1 MEIKMGLLP
10 NASNYRQ
17 GRSADIKYIVIHYTA
32 NKGDTAFNNIK
43 YFHNNAVKASA
54 HFFVDED
61 NIYTS
66 VPIGDTAWHC
76 GGGLQG
82 KGGHS
87 WFGKC
92 TNNNSIGIEMCLI
105 DKSGNVRKGTMLKAV
120 ELVRYLMNEYSVPH
134 ENVIRH
140 WDVTGKNCPA
150 PFVGNNNVYWEDFK
164 NRIESEEE
172 LTMGQFEELKSMLV
186 QLSARV
192 EDIAQENNRQNN
204 IIDLVGKD
212 IQNIA
217 KTLKTLDELKE

>member
-1 MEIKMGLLP
+1 MEILSGLLP
-10 NASNYRQ
+10 NPANYRV

-32 NKGDTAFNNIK
+32 NKGDSALNNTR
-43 YFHNNAVKASA
+43 YFANNTVKASA
-54 HFFVDED
+54 HFFVDE
-61 NIYTS
+61 NSIYTS

-82 KGGHS
+82 KGGHA

-92 TNNNSIGIEMCLI
+92 SNSNSIGIEMCLLSN
-105 DKSGNVRKGTMLKAV
+105 SGDVKKKTIQNTV
-120 ELVRYLMNEYSVPH
+120 ELVKYLMKKYNISSK
-134 ENVIRH
+134 NVIRH

-150 PFVGNNNVYWEDFK
+150 PFIGDNNAYWEDFK
-164 NRIESEEE
+164 NRIESEEN

-192 EDIAQENNRQNN
+192 EDIAQENNRQNT

-217 KTLKTLDELKE
+217 KTLDELKE